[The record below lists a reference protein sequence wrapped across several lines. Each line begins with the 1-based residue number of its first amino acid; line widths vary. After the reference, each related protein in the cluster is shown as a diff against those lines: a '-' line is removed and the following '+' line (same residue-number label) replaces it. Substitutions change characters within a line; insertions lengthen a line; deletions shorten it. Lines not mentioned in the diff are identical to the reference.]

1 MTYPD
6 PHRASSVRP
15 VGDRERRVTLLVI
28 AGSAVAAAATATAGL
43 LTVLGLF

>member
-6 PHRASSVRP
+6 PRRASSVRP

-28 AGSAVAAAATATAGL
+28 VGSALAAGATATAGL
-43 LTVLGLF
+43 LTVLGLL